1 MEVWAL
7 EAYGAA
13 HTLQE
18 MLTIKSDDMVGRN
31 KCYEAIL
38 KDKSIPK
45 PGMPE
50 SFRVLVKELQALAID
65 VTLLDKYNNK
75 IDLNTISAENEREE
89 RRLHHSIREYA
100 GDDVV
105 QNKKKRVKKP
115 LQWKFLAM
123 MKMIA
128 TAITMANNGGKNY
141 V

>member
-50 SFRVLVKELQALAID
+50 SFRVLVKELQSLAID

-105 QNKKKRVKKP
+105 QK
-115 LQWKFLAM
+115 QEEESEE
-123 MKMIA
+123 A
-128 TAITMANNGGKNY
+128 TAMEILGYDENDSYSDNDGE
-141 V
+141 